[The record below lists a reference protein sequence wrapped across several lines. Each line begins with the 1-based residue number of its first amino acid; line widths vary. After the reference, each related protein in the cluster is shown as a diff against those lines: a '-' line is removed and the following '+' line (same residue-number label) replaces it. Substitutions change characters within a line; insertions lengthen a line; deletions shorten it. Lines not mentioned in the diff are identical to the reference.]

1 MMKPI
6 LEQITPILSFL
17 DRIGVVYR
25 LSKIDCHTFLP
36 GLKLSEGTLIIDLE
50 QLLYPGDILHEAGH
64 LACMPPE
71 IRQGMSDDLENSDL
85 HQGGEMMAIA
95 WSYAACIHL
104 ELDPA
109 FVFHEEG
116 YKSGGKNIIENFQQG
131 GNIGVP
137 LLQWCGMTFDK
148 NQAEKHQT
156 KPFPHMQA
164 WTCEARPQ

>member
-17 DRIGVVYR
+17 DRVGVVYK
-25 LSKIDCHTFLP
+25 LTAIDSQTFLP
-36 GLKLSEGTLIIDLE
+36 GLKLSQGTLIIDLA
-50 QLLYPGDILHEAGH
+50 QLLYPGDIFHEAGH

-71 IRQGMSDDLENSDL
+71 IRQEMSDDLENSDL

-104 ELDPA
+104 NLDPE

-116 YKSGGKNIIENFQQG
+116 YKSGGKAIIENFRQG
-131 GNIGVP
+131 GFMGVP
-137 LLQWCGMTFDK
+137 LLQWCGMTFD
-148 NQAEKHQT
+148 NIQAEKHQT
-156 KPFPHMQA
+156 EPFPYMQS
-164 WTCEARPQ
+164 WVCKARP